1 MPAILSIW
9 QPVAVNFILSHQKK
23 KTRSAIQY
31 LVI

>member
-23 KTRSAIQY
+23 KLEAPSSI
-31 LVI
+31 